1 MPAWTSCHG
10 KVTTVSADSKQQ
22 GLERWKTNKQKKKR
36 KKKEICPLL
45 VQQPETS
52 ETNKVLF
59 WTTELGPVYPAPFAD
74 LCDTQAVDFGLVC
87 RENCDKSTQR

>member
-1 MPAWTSCHG
+1 M
-10 KVTTVSADSKQQ
+10 
-22 GLERWKTNKQKKKR
+22 ENKQTKKEKK

-87 RENCDKSTQR
+87 FVRYTSIKIYWKYLQGKLW